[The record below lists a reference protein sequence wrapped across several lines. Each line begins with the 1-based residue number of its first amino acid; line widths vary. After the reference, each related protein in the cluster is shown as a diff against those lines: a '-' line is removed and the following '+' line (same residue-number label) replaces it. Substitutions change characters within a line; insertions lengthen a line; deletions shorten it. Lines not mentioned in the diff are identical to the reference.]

1 MTPASTL
8 GPMRDETDREA
19 IPDEATTLVIFG
31 VCGDL
36 SARLLLPA
44 LGQLLTIDD
53 GRRIRLIGA
62 DREDWSDD
70 QLRSVVAASF
80 SSADAEAAAD
90 HLSIEYRRCDLMDA
104 DQVRALLGGLPERS
118 ALYFAVPP
126 SVAAR
131 AAASLEPADLPA
143 GAMLVLEKP
152 FGTDET
158 SAAAL
163 NATLARL
170 VPERQVFR
178 VDHFLGRS
186 TTLNLLGARFANRL
200 LSPVWSA
207 EHIESVAIVFDESL
221 GLEGRAGYYD
231 GAGAMDDMI
240 QSHLLQVLAV
250 LAMEE
255 PAALDEIDFREAT
268 TAVLRATHVWN
279 DDPVSASRRARYTAG
294 TVGAVTMPSYV
305 DEPGVDRD
313 RGTETLAEA
322 TFEVRNARWAGVP
335 FTLRSGKAIGD
346 PRQVISVRFRPVR
359 HLPSGF
365 TGTADGAELRFWLG
379 PDRMD
384 LEINVNG
391 ADDPLEL
398 ERATLSTEFGE
409 GALRA
414 YAEVLSS
421 ILDGDPMLAVRGDAA
436 EQCWRIVDPI
446 ARAWQQDE
454 VPLEEYPAG
463 SAGPA
468 SWATSR

>member
-1 MTPASTL
+1 MSASTVSV
-8 GPMRDETDREA
+8 MRDETA
-19 IPDEATTLVIFG
+19 PTVPIPDDATTLVIFG
-31 VCGDL
+31 ACGDL
-36 SARLLLPA
+36 SSRLLLPA
-44 LGQLLTIDD
+44 LGQLLTLEDS
-53 GRRIRLIGA
+53 RRIRLIGA
-62 DREDWSDD
+62 DREDWTDD
-70 QLRSVVAASF
+70 QLRDVVATSF
-80 SSADAEAAAD
+80 ASADAEAAVER
-90 HLSIEYRRCDLMDA
+90 LSIEYRHCDLMEP
-104 DQVRALLGGLPERS
+104 DQVRALLEELPEHS

-126 SVAAR
+126 SVAA
-131 AAASLEPADLPA
+131 AACASLAPDDLPA

-152 FGTDET
+152 FGIDEA
-158 SAAAL
+158 SAAEL
-163 NATLARL
+163 NATLVRL

-207 EHIESVAIVFDESL
+207 EHIESVTIVFDESL

-255 PAALDEIDFREAT
+255 PAALHEIDFREAT

-294 TVGAVTMPSYV
+294 TVGTVAMPSYA
-305 DEPGVDRD
+305 DEPGVDPT

-346 PRQVISVRFRPVR
+346 PRQLVSVRFRPVR

-391 ADDPLEL
+391 AADPLEL

-436 EQCWRIVDPI
+436 EQSWRIVDPI
-446 ARAWQQDE
+446 ARAWARGD
-454 VPLEEYPAG
+454 VPLEEYAAG
-463 SAGPA
+463 TAGPED
-468 SWATSR
+468 WATSR

>member
-1 MTPASTL
+1 MQH
-8 GPMRDETDREA
+8 EA
-19 IPDEATTLVIFG
+19 AQGDATTLVVFG

-44 LGQLLTIDD
+44 LGQLLQRESS
-53 GRRIRLIGA
+53 RRVSLIGA
-62 DREDWSDD
+62 DREDWSDER
-70 QLRSVVAASF
+70 LRDVVSSSF
-80 SSADAEAAAD
+80 STTDAAPAVDRTA
-90 HLSIEYRRCDLMDA
+90 IAYRQCDLMNP
-104 DQVRALLGGLPERS
+104 DQVRELLAAIPANS

-126 SVAAR
+126 SVAA
-131 AAASLEPADLPA
+131 AACAALDPDDLPA
-143 GAMLVLEKP
+143 GTLLVLEKP
-152 FGTDET
+152 FGTDQR
-158 SAAAL
+158 SAAEL

-170 VPERQVFR
+170 VPERQIFR

-200 LSPVWSA
+200 LAPVWSA
-207 EHIESVAIVFDESL
+207 EDIESVEIVYDERL

-231 GAGAMDDMI
+231 HAGAMDDMI

-255 PAALDEIDFREAT
+255 PAALNEIDFREST
-268 TAVLRATHVWN
+268 TAVLRATHVWG
-279 DDPVSASRRARYTAG
+279 DDPLSSSRRARYTAG
-294 TVGAVTMPSYV
+294 RVGDVRMPDYV
-305 DEPGVDRD
+305 DEPGVDRE
-313 RGTETLAEA
+313 RRTETLAEA
-322 TFEVRNARWAGVP
+322 TFEVRNSRWAGVP
-335 FTLRSGKAIGD
+335 FTLRSGKAIGE
-346 PRQVISVRFRPVR
+346 PRQVVEVRFRPVR

-365 TGTADGAELRFWLG
+365 TGSADGAVLRFWLG

-398 ERATLSTEFGE
+398 ERTTLSAELGE

-436 EQCWRIVDPI
+436 EQCWRILEPI
-446 ARAWQQDE
+446 AAVWERGD
-454 VPLEEYPAG
+454 VPLEDYQAG

-468 SWATSR
+468 DWASSR